1 MESQNVTLSLPR
13 ALLRKVKVV
22 AATRDTSIS
31 ALLTNALEEI
41 VGQED
46 DRRRRALRRTL
57 TRAREGY
64 DLGTHGRLQVDRGD
78 LHAR

>member
-1 MESQNVTLSLPR
+1 MTLSLPR

-31 ALLTNALEEI
+31 ALLTKALEEI
-41 VGQED
+41 AGQDD
-46 DRRRRALRRTL
+46 DRQRRAMRRTL
-57 TRAREGY
+57 ARAREGY
-64 DLGTHGRLQVDRGD
+64 DLGTHGRLYVDRDG